1 MNDFYFKGS
10 DIEEVTDDMLEKM
23 IIKEDK
29 LAVLFYEENEE
40 NSNIAVELLEDI
52 DDDLDE
58 MGVLMVKINEPSVA
72 TDFGIESR
80 PTLVVFE
87 KGIPNLFEGI
97 FSKIKSFK
105 NCRISSYKFHILI
118 LVDSFLKT
126 VYYIHTFL

>member
-1 MNDFYFKGS
+1 
-10 DIEEVTDDMLEKM
+10 MLEKM

-40 NSNIAVELLEDI
+40 KSNIAVELLEDI

-105 NCRISSYKFHILI
+105 NIRKLSYKFH
-118 LVDSFLKT
+118 LKT
-126 VYYIHTFL
+126 VLYKYISL

>member
-1 MNDFYFKGS
+1 
-10 DIEEVTDDMLEKM
+10 MLEKM

-40 NSNIAVELLEDI
+40 KSNIAVELLEDI

-87 KGIPNLFEGI
+87 KGTKTL
-97 FSKIKSFK
+97 KSMMF
-105 NCRISSYKFHILI
+105 I
-118 LVDSFLKT
+118 LVHSCP
-126 VYYIHTFL
+126 V